1 MKKSEIIKL
10 VLISSALASCH
21 KPGKL
26 EDKDKEVYMRSDS
39 TASFDKVT
47 TYEHHGHSSPIIMW
61 YYAFRPYGMYGSG
74 YDLSYMPGIDINS
87 PAGYHRA
94 GYYSSA
100 LSEGSNIGSSA
111 SKSSIVRGGFGSHGF
126 AVSS

>member
-21 KPGKL
+21 KSGKL
-26 EDKDKEVYMRSDS
+26 EDKDRDVYMRSDS
-39 TASFDKVT
+39 TASYDKVVT
-47 TYEHHGHSSPIIMW
+47 CEHHGHSSPIIMW
-61 YYAFRPYGMYGSG
+61 YYAFRPYGIYGSG
-74 YDLSYMPGIDINS
+74 MNINF

-100 LSEGSNIGSSA
+100 LSEGSNIGHSST
-111 SKSSIVRGGFGSHGF
+111 KSAIVRGGFGSHGF
-126 AVSS
+126 AVGS